1 MGGNLQ
7 NKVLLVPREDKKP
20 VTFGL
25 RVVFVPFIAPV
36 LCGLLVPVFA
46 DAGELF
52 RYTLTTKDG
61 RKFEYVFESSAQP
74 PPRSITR
81 EQAARISANWMTT
94 FYHLQLGSL
103 SMRNSMKSRS
113 RIGSFALQ
121 IRPADQSNT
130 WFSPWCCQTDKSF
143 NRSFARRNLYGIA
156 LQLFEH
162 FRIPASL
169 FRH

>member
-1 MGGNLQ
+1 MAKLSEDEDQGEDEEDEAE
-7 NKVLLVPREDKKP
+7 LVEICRIKFFWFAERIKKP

-52 RYTLTTKDG
+52 RYTLPTKDG

-74 PPRSITR
+74 PSHSITR

-94 FYHLQLGSL
+94 FYHLQPGSL
-103 SMRNSMKSRS
+103 EYAEFYEKPLPHWLVC
-113 RIGSFALQ
+113 FADTASGPTQHLLFAVVLPDGQ
-121 IRPADQSNT
+121 IVQPTVSE
-130 WFSPWCCQTDKSF
+130 K
-143 NRSFARRNLYGIA
+143 L
-156 LQLFEH
+156 
-162 FRIPASL
+162 
-169 FRH
+169 